1 MSDRE
6 KTDSFLHIHK
16 MEYQADIKHMWNTNE
31 LRSAITELMGK
42 TRKAGCKELTLDIRI
57 ITIFTAFLEIFV
69 FSKTI
74 TINTN

>member
-1 MSDRE
+1 
-6 KTDSFLHIHK
+6 
-16 MEYQADIKHMWNTNE
+16 MWNTNE